1 MSMDLTGILNQNEY
15 YTNHYFLSIFEENA
29 KEAIDRWQ
37 NAATQSGDKT
47 PWAKL
52 NAYASKYYALCDRAS
67 RQRSEPLDTQS
78 PRTLPRRLRSSP
90 G

>member
-52 NAYASKYYALCDRAS
+52 NAYASKYMRFVIEHHVSVVICSLS
-67 RQRSEPLDTQS
+67 
-78 PRTLPRRLRSSP
+78 RSSASLQKKS
-90 G
+90 